1 MGEKEK
7 GQYEEMIAIKQRTR
21 EEQKEEA
28 IGDRESDEEEHDTSD
43 QWARMEN
50 NKVYLMDVETYGR
63 TWGCQGCMNLIKKQ
77 KGGKVKGTAP
87 HTKECRQR
95 MDGLINKRI
104 GEQMKQKEEKEEE
117 KKRQQGQES
126 TEEKKA
132 KVQTEN
138 GKQEEVNIA

>member
-1 MGEKEK
+1 
-7 GQYEEMIAIKQRTR
+7 
-21 EEQKEEA
+21 
-28 IGDRESDEEEHDTSD
+28 
-43 QWARMEN
+43 
-50 NKVYLMDVETYGR
+50 
-63 TWGCQGCMNLIKKQ
+63 
-77 KGGKVKGTAP
+77 
-87 HTKECRQR
+87 